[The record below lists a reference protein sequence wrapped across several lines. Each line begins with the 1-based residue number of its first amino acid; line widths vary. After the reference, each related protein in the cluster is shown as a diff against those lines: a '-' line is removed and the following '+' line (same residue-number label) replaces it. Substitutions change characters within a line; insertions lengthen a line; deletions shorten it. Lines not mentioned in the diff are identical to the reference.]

1 MRLDLLAA
9 LSGAMIAVQARV
21 NGELSHQLNN
31 GLQAA
36 FVSFGSGLLII
47 LLITPFSSQ
56 IKEGI
61 VNLRAAVKNKEI
73 ARWKLLAGALGG
85 SFVAIQTQIVPLI
98 GVAIYSV
105 ASIAGQTAMSLIVDR
120 IGLTGGGKK
129 LISPRRVLA
138 AVLTVI
144 AVLVSVWDRIDA
156 NNLSMFAV
164 TAGGIAGAIVGVQR
178 ALNGQINEY
187 SHQSFTTSLLNFI
200 TGTSFLMILIAI
212 GLVIGRNE
220 LSPLPSN
227 PWWIYTGGVIGV
239 IYIAFTSTIVQHLGV
254 LTFTLFS
261 VGGQLVGSLVID
273 LVSPTKGVSVSA
285 YLVTGIFMTYAG
297 VIGVIYIA
305 FISTIVQHLGV
316 LTFTLFSVGGQL
328 ISSLIIDFVSPTNGV
343 RVSYYLIT
351 GIAMT
356 YLGVIAGGVGSSRVK
371 KPQKQ

>member
-9 LSGAMIAVQARV
+9 LSGAMIALQARA
-21 NGELSHQLNN
+21 NGELSHRLDN

-36 FVSFGSGLLII
+36 LVSFSSGLLII
-47 LLITPFSSQ
+47 LLITPFSPH

-61 VNLRAAVKNKEI
+61 KNLRTAVANKEI
-73 ARWKLLAGALGG
+73 ARWKLFAGALGG

-105 ASIAGQTAMSLIVDR
+105 ASIAGQTAMSLVVDR

-129 LISPRRVLA
+129 LISPRRVIA
-138 AVLTVI
+138 AVLTVL

-156 NNLSMFAV
+156 NNLSMLAV
-164 TAGGIAGAIVGVQR
+164 TAGCIAGAVVGVQR
-178 ALNGQINEY
+178 ALNGQINEH

-200 TGTSFLMILIAI
+200 TGTTFLVILIVV
-212 GLVIGRNE
+212 GVVLGNNE
-220 LSPLPSN
+220 LSPLPAG

-261 VGGQLVGSLVID
+261 VGGQLAASLVID
-273 LVSPTKGVSVSA
+273 LVSPTDGVSVSA
-285 YLVTGIFMTYAG
+285 YL
-297 VIGVIYIA
+297 
-305 FISTIVQHLGV
+305 
-316 LTFTLFSVGGQL
+316 
-328 ISSLIIDFVSPTNGV
+328 
-343 RVSYYLIT
+343 IT
-351 GIAMT
+351 GLAMT
-356 YLGVIAGGVGSSRVK
+356 YIGVIAGGVSSLRVK

>member
-9 LSGAMIAVQARV
+9 LSGAMIALQARA
-21 NGELSHQLNN
+21 NGELSHRLDN

-36 FVSFGSGLLII
+36 LVSFSSGLLII
-47 LLITPFSSQ
+47 TIITPFSPQ

-61 VNLRAAVKNKEI
+61 RNLRGAVARHEI
-73 ARWKLLAGALGG
+73 ARWKLFAGALGG

-105 ASIAGQTAMSLIVDR
+105 ASIAGQTAMSLVVDR

-129 LISPRRVLA
+129 LISPRRVVA

-156 NNLSMFAV
+156 NNLSMVAV
-164 TAGGIAGAIVGVQR
+164 TAGCIAGAVVGVQR

-187 SHQSFTTSLLNFI
+187 SHQSFTTSLLNFA
-200 TGTSFLMILIAI
+200 TGTSFLTILILI
-212 GLVIGRNE
+212 GVALGKNE
-220 LSPLPSN
+220 LSPLPAG

-273 LVSPTKGVSVSA
+273 LVSPTNGVSVSA
-285 YLVTGIFMTYAG
+285 
-297 VIGVIYIA
+297 
-305 FISTIVQHLGV
+305 
-316 LTFTLFSVGGQL
+316 
-328 ISSLIIDFVSPTNGV
+328 
-343 RVSYYLIT
+343 YLIT

-356 YLGVIAGGVGSSRVK
+356 YVGVIAGGVGSSRVR
-371 KPQKQ
+371 KPQRL